1 MDTGVPQVRRESAAF
16 LIQVEWRLRRAQHA
30 ERDQRISERHVL
42 TTEAA
47 IIIACGWRCRAA
59 RAQCGRRRDMEGRA
73 AAAVQAMV
81 GMGHGVRGRA
91 AARRLMEGVA
101 IGRRWGKDGEVR
113 HGQRG
118 DDEEE
123 EEEEGNEEEEE
134 EEEDNYTRRVR
145 RECGAFM
152 VQAAWWG
159 KQARQDMLQCQC
171 AATLIARVWRG
182 RRQQTR

>member
-1 MDTGVPQVRRESAAF
+1 MEALPKARDA
-16 LIQVEWRLRRAQHA
+16 RLRRVVCSLAQRLQWLYRRRV
-30 ERDQRISERHVL
+30 EQRRKRRLALKSAL
-42 TTEAA
+42 LLQM
-47 IIIACGWRCRAA
+47 CWRVRSA

-81 GMGHGVRGRA
+81 GMGHAVRGRA
-91 AARRLMEGVA
+91 AARRLMDGVA
-101 IGRRWGKDGEVR
+101 IGRRRGKDGEVR

-123 EEEEGNEEEEE
+123 EEEEGNEEEEEE